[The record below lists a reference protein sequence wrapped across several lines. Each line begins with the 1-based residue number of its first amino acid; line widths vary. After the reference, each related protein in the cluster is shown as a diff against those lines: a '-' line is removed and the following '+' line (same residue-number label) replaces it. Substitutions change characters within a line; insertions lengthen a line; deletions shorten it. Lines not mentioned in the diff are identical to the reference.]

1 MELALLEP
9 CRHYFS
15 VSGAAWAHFAHLAA
29 LVIVH
34 GRFWCV
40 LVRARLDFGGVLE
53 APDMVLEVRNDDFC
67 YFVHAHEVAL
77 RKCSD
82 PYKTLAGG
90 SKNRGFL
97 HIGSAA
103 RTHKNDIKSFQEP
116 SEQSF
121 PPRSC

>member
-9 CRHYFS
+9 CWHYFS
-15 VSGAAWAHFAHLAA
+15 VSGAACAHFAHLAA

-40 LVRARLDFGGVLE
+40 LVRSRLDFGGVLE
-53 APDMVLEVRNDDFC
+53 APGMVLEVRNDDFC

-82 PYKTLAGG
+82 PYKTLAGAAKIEVFCI
-90 SKNRGFL
+90 SEARR
-97 HIGSAA
+97 A
-103 RTHKNDIKSFQEP
+103 RTKTT
-116 SEQSF
+116 
-121 PPRSC
+121 